1 MYSQIFPF
9 FVIDTT
15 LFIPMVRNHR
25 ASYLNSERTTLAMR
39 ISFVIERKCGA
50 STTSISKTYKINKK
64 TVQKWVKMYDGKINV
79 FRVFKKYEQGVGERG
94 VTYWILSLSLRYLL
108 FLQ

>member
-1 MYSQIFPF
+1 MYSQIFSF

-25 ASYLNSERTTLAMR
+25 PSYLNSDRTTLAMR

-50 STTSISKTYKINKK
+50 STTSISKKYKIDKK
-64 TVQKWVKMYDGKINV
+64 TVRKWVKRYDGKINV
-79 FRVFKKYEQGVGERG
+79 FSE
-94 VTYWILSLSLRYLL
+94 YLKSMNKVL
-108 FLQ
+108 ENGGWHIGY